1 MGGRA
6 RSRSPREAK
15 QFVGRLCQTPIL
27 SIKAVSQ
34 KGPTESFH
42 RDRFLRVLYEFFEAR
57 VAPQRIPE
65 RMQAE
70 LAVA

>member
-34 KGPTESFH
+34 KRPTESF
-42 RDRFLRVLYEFFEAR
+42 DKLREQSNRYFCRGQIGRKIMLIA
-57 VAPQRIPE
+57 AN
-65 RMQAE
+65 AS
-70 LAVA
+70 